1 MEKLSLLWL
10 WQRVKEP
17 VDLRWVLCVAR
28 SSTPSP
34 VGFGTP
40 DFRWAHC
47 QNKKLLF
54 PASLAGKVLKTRFRS
69 LRRKG
74 KYHVGLEEFSLKGL
88 GLLYFPPF
96 PSRMDVAAATGVHG
110 METTCRGQRMA
121 EEKDSCRF
129 LATHGD
135 IMSAPDWRLS
145 LCFILYTHTFLLP
158 LKLCYPGGVQVFV
171 AVPGPN

>member
-17 VDLRWVLCVAR
+17 VDLRWVLCVAC

-34 VGFGTP
+34 LGFGTP

-69 LRRKG
+69 LRPKG

-110 METTCRGQRMA
+110 METTCRGQRMQRRKTA
-121 EEKDSCRF
+121 VGSLRHMETSCQLRTDGFHCASYYTPIHFYF
-129 LATHGD
+129 L
-135 IMSAPDWRLS
+135 
-145 LCFILYTHTFLLP
+145 
-158 LKLCYPGGVQVFV
+158 
-171 AVPGPN
+171 

>member
-1 MEKLSLLWL
+1 MEKLSLPWL
-10 WQRVKEP
+10 LRWQQVKEP
-17 VDLRWVLCVAR
+17 VDLRWCRVLPAPVA
-28 SSTPSP
+28 PSP
-34 VGFGTP
+34 LGFSTP

-54 PASLAGKVLKTRFRS
+54 SASLAGKVLKTRFRS
-69 LRRKG
+69 LRRKW

-129 LATHGD
+129 LATHED
-135 IMSAPDWRLS
+135 IMSAPDWQLS
-145 LCFILYTHTFLLP
+145 FCFIL
-158 LKLCYPGGVQVFV
+158 
-171 AVPGPN
+171 